1 MCVYFLV
8 HERCTTGTRKARCF
22 LRKLRHTENAIRAP
36 CKFAFKPKHSIRFHF
51 ACCFLLL
58 LFVDARG
65 TIYALGALVYL
76 MGKKIGSKQ
85 KERKTNAVL
94 FIGWMD
100 TCSHVEHDTFIRFFF
115 FLIFNSKLKNWS
127 NRMKLIYR
135 EDHFVFASL
144 FELCAVAFIYISIRR
159 YVGVHANGIKHLS
172 VYLFYLKRFVI
183 LFIRSPRFDC
193 YFFTGI
199 NIEQARQAVRAWA
212 TPSKNIECTYKH
224 TNNKYMCH
232 LILTSYLLLISEK
245 LIDAKAI
252 FVPVELHFIFVE
264 NHWQK
269 KCCIVCSKRHTHT
282 HSNPKKT
289 QFSMYSFVWATYALM
304 CAKRNACKW
313 ANRSGS
319 MLHEYTY

>member
-1 MCVYFLV
+1 MW
-8 HERCTTGTRKARCF
+8 
-22 LRKLRHTENAIRAP
+22 
-36 CKFAFKPKHSIRFHF
+36 
-51 ACCFLLL
+51 
-58 LFVDARG
+58 FV
-65 TIYALGALVYL
+65 LG
-76 MGKKIGSKQ
+76 
-85 KERKTNAVL
+85 
-94 FIGWMD
+94 
-100 TCSHVEHDTFIRFFF
+100 
-115 FLIFNSKLKNWS
+115 
-127 NRMKLIYR
+127 
-135 EDHFVFASL
+135 
-144 FELCAVAFIYISIRR
+144 AVAFIYVSIRR

-282 HSNPKKT
+282 HSNPKKKHNLACIVLCGQHMRLCVQKEMLVNGLIEAVPCCT
-289 QFSMYSFVWATYALM
+289 NIHIKCTIKYYIFANIIINKYCFYYVLMAEGTYNVFKSHLLVGARVFFSFRVRRVRVNVIAIFARLDDTSLDVCFHCLICLFGSCYTHFVFVLCIWKTVVLIRM
-304 CAKRNACKW
+304 KVCFC
-313 ANRSGS
+313 
-319 MLHEYTY
+319 LFFCVVLCCHC